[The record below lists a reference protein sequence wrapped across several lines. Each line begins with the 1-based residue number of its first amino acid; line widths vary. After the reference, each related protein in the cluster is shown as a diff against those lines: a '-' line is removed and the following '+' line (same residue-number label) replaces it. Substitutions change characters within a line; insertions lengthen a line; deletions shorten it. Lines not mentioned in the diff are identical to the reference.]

1 MAKDPIKK
9 AENGTYYFRANLG
22 FHQSFLFLSQTEH
35 RFYKIIPKS
44 GIKPCGTDNHCFFAI
59 LQCIRF
65 TGQLGLAVNRI
76 GTRNI
81 PLIIRKMFRA
91 IEHII
96 R

>member
-1 MAKDPIKK
+1 MCIRDRIKDH
-9 AENGTYYFRANLG
+9 T
-22 FHQSFLFLSQTEH
+22 QSFLFLSQTEH